1 MNYVT
6 DNNMKKFLIN
16 YEEIE
21 NNNYSKDQIHGFL
34 TKSALN
40 YNCQIDNQKISK
52 SIVRAN
58 IIYQNN
64 LIGYL
69 NGVRPS
75 STQNE
80 AVRLSKHSKL
90 VKEYLDLQNVLY
102 DESVI
107 QPYRIRVYFAEGK
120 YAAASLVVQP
130 FIVGNG
136 KDTIDELIEI
146 KNHSRKSIAY
156 FNRHPIKI
164 DEDLEGELAEKEYTR
179 ESILYHNE
187 ILILKNSY
195 EVKYGS
201 ETMDITD
208 VISQKIIKKAE
219 ETIAAVPGLYS
230 AGLDLNTDD
239 FEQPEKISFVRLV
252 ASPSPLIH
260 YLPLKGQSIDIYGAY
275 IASLIVQYKS
285 ENNIE
290 LNEKELMLKKETD
303 EFNLL
308 KSKYINNLIENI
320 LTEHEISKELRMH
333 LSGIESKN
341 LIEKSKVARDIARDN
356 VIIDSNIFKP
366 VDNDEMINVTPSN
379 ILRLVKPRK
388 DSSSIAIKALNNE
401 IIPFP
406 SFESVVFDK
415 YYFYTDKTKKYG
427 PSYQLY
433 IQALRIVAVLLAE
446 YEKNSNIRYLY
457 KAEEIIYAWI
467 TYVSKGTD
475 ERMVWY
481 DHPAA
486 NRTQVLIHFIYLA
499 KKANLEIDH
508 KLFRSILNKHGEVLG
523 NDDIYINNNHGL
535 MMDKS
540 LMILGNVLKEERFF
554 LKGYYR
560 SIDTF
565 WYSFSSQGTH
575 LENSPE
581 YHNMVVRMYLEL
593 QNYLKNNNQTYNENI
608 LSYLGIAKNYLGVIL
623 KPNLLLP
630 PVGDSG
636 NSAIN
641 VKKVYENFYDHEAGI
656 AVMQYQAEKDLYVNF
671 ICGFSS
677 KTHKHKDDLSINL
690 NYNGEDFITDAG
702 KFNYNGKSPI
712 RKYVISKNAH
722 SSFQLKDYNY
732 TLNRTN
738 RFDRKIKLNGFSFT
752 DNINMVKGVH
762 SGYSNVSVDLNR
774 TVFQIKN
781 KPIVIL
787 YDFTNNE
794 EGKPYTFVQNF
805 NLSEKISIKKKRK
818 MIEMTGDNER
828 MVIKQLLK
836 SEKPQIIEGDISKAV
851 AVNTTGFSKV
861 TETTQIKFNKNSGD
875 RDIFVTAIYDDE
887 VIKNVDLV
895 KIDSSINIKI
905 DGEIYNLN
913 I

>member
-1 MNYVT
+1 MNLVT
-6 DNNMKKFLIN
+6 DNSMKKFLIN
-16 YEEIE
+16 YEKLKI
-21 NNNYSKDQIHGFL
+21 NNYNKNQIHGFL
-34 TKSALN
+34 TKSAQN

-58 IIYQNN
+58 ILYENN

-80 AVRLSKHSKL
+80 AVRLSKNSNL
-90 VKEYLDLQNVLY
+90 VKEYLNLQNILY
-102 DESVI
+102 DDVVETF
-107 QPYRIRVYFAEGK
+107 YRVRVYFAEGK
-120 YAAASLVVQP
+120 YAAASLVIPP
-130 FIVGNG
+130 FIVGDG
-136 KDTIDELIEI
+136 ESTIDELIET
-146 KNHSRKSIAY
+146 KNYRRKSIAY
-156 FNRHPIKI
+156 FNRYPIKI
-164 DEDLEGELAEKEYTR
+164 DENLIDELAEKKYTR
-179 ESILYHNE
+179 KSILDKE
-187 ILILKNSY
+187 DILILKNSF
-195 EVKYGS
+195 EVASGA
-201 ETMDITD
+201 ETMDITHD
-208 VISQKIIKKAE
+208 LSKIIRRKAE
-219 ETIAAVPGLYS
+219 KTIAAVPGLYS

-239 FEQPEKISFVRLV
+239 FEEPEKISFVSLV
-252 ASPSPLIH
+252 VSPSPLMH
-260 YLPLKGQSIDIYGAY
+260 YLPLKGQSIDIYSAY
-275 IASLIVQYKS
+275 IESLIVQYKND
-285 ENNIE
+285 NNII
-290 LNEKELMLKKETD
+290 LNEKELMLMKESAA
-303 EFNLL
+303 FSQL
-308 KSKYINNLIENI
+308 KSQYIDNLTDNI
-320 LTEHEISKELRMH
+320 LRNNEISNELRSH
-333 LSGIESKN
+333 LSGIESKT
-341 LIEKSKVARDIARDN
+341 LIEKSKQARDTARDN
-356 VIIDSNIFKP
+356 VIVNSNIFKP
-366 VDNDEMINVTPSN
+366 ADSDDLINVTPAN

-388 DSSSIAIKALNNE
+388 DSSSIAFKALNNE

-406 SFESVVFDK
+406 SFDSVAFDK

-433 IQALRIVAVLLAE
+433 IQALRVVAVLLAE

-457 KAEEIIYAWI
+457 KAEEIIYEWI

-481 DHPAA
+481 DHPTA

-499 KKANLEIDH
+499 EKANLEIDH
-508 KLFRSILNKHGEVLG
+508 KLFRSILNKHGDVLG
-523 NDDIYINNNHGL
+523 NDDIYNNNNHGL

-540 LMILGNVLKEERFF
+540 LMILGNVLKEEKFF

-565 WYSFSSQGTH
+565 WYSFSTQGTH

-593 QNYLKNNNQTYNENI
+593 QKYLENNNQTYNENI
-608 LSYLGIAKNYLGVIL
+608 LSYLEIAKNYLGIIL

-636 NSAIN
+636 NSPMN
-641 VKKVYENFYDHEAGI
+641 VKKVYKNFYDLEAGM
-656 AVMQYQAEKDLYVNF
+656 AVMQYEGDKKLYVNF

-690 NYNGEDFITDAG
+690 NYNGEDFLTDAG
-702 KFNYNGKSPI
+702 KFNYNGKSPL

-732 TLNRTN
+732 QLNRTN

-752 DNINMVKGVH
+752 DNINMVKGIH
-762 SGYSNVSVDLNR
+762 SGYSKVNVDLNR

-787 YDFTNNE
+787 YDFINNKE
-794 EGKPYTFVQNF
+794 EKSYNFVQNF
-805 NLSEKISIKKKRK
+805 NLSEKINVKKKRK
-818 MIEMTGDNER
+818 LIELNGENER

-861 TETTQIKFNKNSGD
+861 TETTQIKFNRNSTD
-875 RDIFVTAIYDDE
+875 RDVFLTAIYDDE
-887 VIKNVDLV
+887 VIKNVELL
-895 KIDSSINIKI
+895 KINSSINIKI
-905 DGEIYNLN
+905 DGEIYNFN